1 MPGNVFFLFS
11 DPFTVTRE
19 LRDEAENGELADGGE
34 EDDDR
39 LRDSMHRLENLA
51 TEFRDCC

>member
-1 MPGNVFFLFS
+1 MGPGNVFFLS

-19 LRDEAENGELADGGE
+19 LRDEKGELMADGGE